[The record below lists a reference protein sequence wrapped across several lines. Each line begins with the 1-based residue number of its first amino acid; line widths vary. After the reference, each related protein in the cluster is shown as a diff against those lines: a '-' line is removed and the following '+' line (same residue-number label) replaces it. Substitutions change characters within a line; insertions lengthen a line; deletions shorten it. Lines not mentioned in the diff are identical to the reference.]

1 MDGEQ
6 LGRAVVGL
14 AMGYFLTQM
23 FGLVM
28 LYLLPVLLLV
38 AVLDHLQGRGYT
50 DPTDYGAVVVGVLV
64 ALGL

>member
-1 MDGEQ
+1 
-6 LGRAVVGL
+6 
-14 AMGYFLTQM
+14 MGYFLTQM